1 MSLTPKWF
9 QIVVG
14 IILFIVIADLAYLNF
29 RFWQVDQK
37 PIATEVIKLPNEDRS
52 RAGDDYL
59 AATIMEEKLQEAT
72 AALTQRVDFLSQ
84 NSPLPKS
91 IPVTSEITTS
101 GVKEYYIPLG
111 SGSTSATDWT
121 DLTGVE
127 AYVAPSNYGEIK
139 EMYFEASFS
148 GQSGRVFV
156 RLSNVTD
163 NIGLFESEISREG
176 MASALISSGKIPIP
190 TSTKLYRVQMKSAFG
205 AFSTLTN
212 ARIKL
217 FVN

>member
-101 GVKEYYIPLG
+101 GVK
-111 SGSTSATDWT
+111 
-121 DLTGVE
+121 
-127 AYVAPSNYGEIK
+127 
-139 EMYFEASFS
+139 
-148 GQSGRVFV
+148 
-156 RLSNVTD
+156 
-163 NIGLFESEISREG
+163 
-176 MASALISSGKIPIP
+176 
-190 TSTKLYRVQMKSAFG
+190 
-205 AFSTLTN
+205 
-212 ARIKL
+212 
-217 FVN
+217 